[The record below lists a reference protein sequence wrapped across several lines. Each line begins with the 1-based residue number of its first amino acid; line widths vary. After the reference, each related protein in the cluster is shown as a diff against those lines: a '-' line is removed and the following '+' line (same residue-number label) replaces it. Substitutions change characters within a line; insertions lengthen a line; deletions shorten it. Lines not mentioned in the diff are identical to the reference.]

1 LSTEEEYKLNDRIRI
16 AARQKRVPLWEIA
29 SRIGISESTMTRL
42 LRQELS
48 EEKTQDILSVI
59 NEVARE
65 RVI

>member
-1 LSTEEEYKLNDRIRI
+1 MNDRIRI